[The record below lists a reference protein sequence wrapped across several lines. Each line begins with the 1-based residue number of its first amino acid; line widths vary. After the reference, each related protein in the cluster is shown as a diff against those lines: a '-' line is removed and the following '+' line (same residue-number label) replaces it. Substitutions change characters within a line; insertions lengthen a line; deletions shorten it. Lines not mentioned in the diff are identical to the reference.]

1 MVNLLLGFSVVVTP
15 ANLLYCLIGTF
26 LGTAIGILPGVGPLA
41 TIAILMPLTV
51 HMDVTSALIMLCG
64 IYYGV
69 AYGGTATSVLLRI
82 PGEASSVV
90 TCLDGYMM
98 ARNGRAGAALTIA
111 AIGSFIA
118 GTIGTIAIS
127 YASPPLAKLVFAFGP
142 AQYTALMLAALAAV
156 TYFSGGPLL
165 KVLLMVGFG
174 LTLGCV
180 GADPM
185 TLTLTLTP
193 RLTFGSLDMV
203 GGIDLTALAIGLF
216 GFSEILWMARQP
228 LAKLKLIPPPKTLLG
243 FLPNREEVR
252 RSVMPVARG
261 TVLGFMVGVL
271 PGGGAM
277 LASFLSYAVE
287 RKFCRYPEQFGKG
300 AVEGL
305 AGPETANNAGTSGAL
320 LPLLCMGLPANA
332 VSALLLTA
340 FMIHGVAPGPAMVE
354 RQPEIFWGLIASM
367 YIGNVMLLVLN
378 LPLIGLLVKILEVPC
393 AYLSPLIL
401 LLCVIGVY
409 SLGGASAVTVAVAF
423 GFLGYFLRRLDF
435 DLGLLILAYVLGP
448 ILERSVRQALTIS
461 GGEAKIFVAD
471 PLSIGLLVA
480 AAVFLAAGLMPN
492 RKLSLRE
499 DA

>member
-1 MVNLLLGFSVVVTP
+1 MDNLLLGFSVVITP
-15 ANLLYCLIGTF
+15 ANLLYCFIGAF
-26 LGTAIGILPGVGPLA
+26 LGTVIGILPGVGPLA

-51 HMDVTSALIMLCG
+51 NMDVTSALIMLCG

-111 AIGSFIA
+111 AVGSFIA

-165 KVLLMVGFG
+165 KALLMVGFG

-185 TLTLTLTP
+185 TLTP

-203 GGIDLTALAIGLF
+203 GGIDLTPMAIGLF
-216 GFSEILWMARQP
+216 GFSEILSMARQP
-228 LAKLKLIPPPKTLLG
+228 LAKLKLIPPPTTVLG
-243 FLPNREEVR
+243 FLPNREETR
-252 RSVMPVARG
+252 RSVAPVARG
-261 TVLGFMVGVL
+261 TVLGFLVGVL

-287 RKFCRYPEQFGKG
+287 RKFCPYPQQFGKG

-367 YIGNVMLLVLN
+367 YVGNVMLLVLN
-378 LPLIGLLVKILEVPC
+378 LPLIGVLVKILEVPR

-409 SLGGASAVTVAVAF
+409 SSGEASAVVVAVAF

-461 GGEAKIFVAD
+461 GGDPAIFVGS
-471 PLSIGLLVA
+471 PLSIGLLAA
-480 AAVFLAAGLMPN
+480 AAVFLVLGLMPN
-492 RKLSLRE
+492 RKLALR
-499 DA
+499 DDG